1 MFVKLEDCRGVET
14 IHESGDDSKGII
26 NFLKEKN
33 VRRSSLIDFDEEQ
46 FLFPLSRLPSLPL
59 FPSPATVKH
68 KMQLTLAKTRL
79 TDNTIH

>member
-46 FLFPLSRLPSLPL
+46 FFSPFLVSPLFLYFPLPP
-59 FPSPATVKH
+59 P
-68 KMQLTLAKTRL
+68 
-79 TDNTIH
+79 